1 MGQAVLRDRRNPFRS
16 ETSAETQTHA
26 RVCLAAD
33 RKGMGLIFPNPDTE
47 IGPSGPSAVTQPNS
61 ETSTEDPGK
70 SYLFSVTVRVPGIGS
85 SGDRD
90 ANLVKAPR
98 LLRCPVRL
106 CWHLKIRGR

>member
-1 MGQAVLRDRRNPFRS
+1 M
-16 ETSAETQTHA
+16 QTHA

-61 ETSTEDPGK
+61 ETSTDDPGK
-70 SYLFSVTVRVPGIGS
+70 SYLFFVRVRVPGIGS

-106 CWHLKIRGR
+106 CWPLKIRGR

>member
-1 MGQAVLRDRRNPFRS
+1 MPK
-16 ETSAETQTHA
+16 TQTHA

-70 SYLFSVTVRVPGIGS
+70 SYLFFVRVRVPGIGS

-90 ANLVKAPR
+90 AVLVKSTASLAVSGAP
-98 LLRCPVRL
+98 LLALENPREIV
-106 CWHLKIRGR
+106 